1 MVLVQLGKILF
12 ALLGVRIEL
21 VNAFEDLEVVLRER
35 FVP

>member
-21 VNAFEDLEVVLRER
+21 VNALEDLEVVLRER